1 MSGHQDRR
9 LDADEMNMMG
19 TTSPCSY
26 LAGRRSQ
33 MQYRFAM
40 SLTADRYEH
49 LLERGWRRFGRTLF
63 RPVCESCC
71 ECRSLRVDLGSFRP
85 TKSQR
90 KIRNKNTDIELQI
103 GRVGVSPEHLD
114 LYNRYH
120 LDMHHRR
127 DWPFREITAEQYFE
141 SFVEGEYPFSCEFQY
156 RLKGKLVGLG
166 IVDMTDRMMS
176 SIYFVHDPELRDRA
190 LGTLSVLREI
200 EAGRSSGHTALY
212 MGYYIADC
220 GSMNY
225 KNRFSPHHLLENY
238 VADDEPTV
246 WKLPVSE
253 DS

>member
-1 MSGHQDRR
+1 MPEHQDRR

-19 TTSPCSY
+19 TSSPCSY
-26 LAGRRSQ
+26 LPGRSST

-40 SLTADRYEH
+40 TLTTERYEH

-71 ECRSLRVDLGSFRP
+71 ECRSLRLDLDVFQP

-90 KIRNKNTDIELQI
+90 KIRNKNTDIELQV
-103 GRVGVSPEHLD
+103 GRVGISAEHLD

-127 DWPFREITAEQYFE
+127 AWPFREITAEQYFE
-141 SFVEGEYPFSCEFQY
+141 SFVDGEYPFSYEFQY
-156 RLKGKLVGLG
+156 RLNGKLVGLG
-166 IVDMTDRMMS
+166 IVDMTGQVMS

-200 EAGRSSGHTALY
+200 DAGRSSGHTGLY

-225 KNRFSPHHLLENY
+225 KNRFGPHKILQDY
-238 VADDEPTV
+238 VSDQEPAV
-246 WKLPVSE
+246 WQLPYPS
-253 DS
+253 